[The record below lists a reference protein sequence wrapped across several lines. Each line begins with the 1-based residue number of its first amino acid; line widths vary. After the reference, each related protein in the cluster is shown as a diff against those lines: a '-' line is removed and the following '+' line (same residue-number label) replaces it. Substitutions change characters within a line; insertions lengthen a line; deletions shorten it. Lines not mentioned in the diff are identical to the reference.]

1 MAIHNALG
9 KAGEDAVAAYLE
21 HNGYVIR
28 DRNWRKNRLE
38 LDIVATKDNR
48 LIIVEVKTRS
58 KAKKRNN
65 IGNILGYATTF
76 STLGM
81 MVASIANLIKK

>member
-38 LDIVATKDNR
+38 LDIVATKDNG
-48 LIIVEVKTRS
+48 LIIVEVKTRVT
-58 KAKKRNN
+58 RNTSS
-65 IGNILGYATTF
+65 LKMP
-76 STLGM
+76 STGRNTRM
-81 MVASIANLIKK
+81 S

>member
-38 LDIVATKDNR
+38 LDIVATKDNG

-58 KAKKRNN
+58 NTELHQAARCRQRQKIRR
-65 IGNILGYATTF
+65 ISHSSRMLT
-76 STLGM
+76 
-81 MVASIANLIKK
+81 

>member
-38 LDIVATKDNR
+38 LDIVATKDNG
-48 LIIVEVKTRS
+48 LIIVEVTRNTS
-58 KAKKRNN
+58 SRKMPSTGRK
-65 IGNILGYATTF
+65 YAVL
-76 STLGM
+76 S
-81 MVASIANLIKK
+81 

>member
-38 LDIVATKDNR
+38 LDIVATKDNG

-58 KAKKRNN
+58 NTEYRSEERRVGKECRSRWSP
-65 IGNILGYATTF
+65 YH
-76 STLGM
+76 
-81 MVASIANLIKK
+81 